1 VVAIHDLS
9 RQGGIFLYTIAYKL
23 LNIILSFYIHHF
35 CVKQNDDDIAYSGMV
50 SEQLEET
57 KNDYQKAQTEEGHA
71 IQ

>member
-1 VVAIHDLS
+1 M
-9 RQGGIFLYTIAYKL
+9 
-23 LNIILSFYIHHF
+23 SFYIHHF

-71 IQ
+71 IQWPLEKGGKD